1 MEKTLRLN
9 NELRWLHRLTPV
21 AQAQVLLRVAQAA
34 RLLHLES
41 VGVTAGA
48 GMAAELERA
57 LNDAIDAEPGC
68 EAEAATVRLVDVLT
82 RARDRGLRVQ
92 AEISE
97 MEVDGLLGLTRLP
110 VLSAVLGGSPVA
122 A

>member
-48 GMAAELERA
+48 GMAAELELA

-68 EAEAATVRLVDVLT
+68 EAEAATVRLVEVLT
-82 RARDRGLRVQ
+82 CARDRGLRVQ

>member
-1 MEKTLRLN
+1 MKQTLRLN

-21 AQAQVLLRVAQAA
+21 AQAQVLLQVAQAA

-48 GMAAELERA
+48 GMAAELESA
-57 LNDAIDAEPGC
+57 LNNAMDAEPGC

-110 VLSAVLGGSPVA
+110 VLSAVLGGAPVA

>member
-68 EAEAATVRLVDVLT
+68 EAEAATVRLVEALT
-82 RARDRGLRVQ
+82 CARDCGLRVQ

-97 MEVDGLLGLTRLP
+97 VEVDGLLGLTRLP

>member
-48 GMAAELERA
+48 GMAAELELICLCNCR
-57 LNDAIDAEPGC
+57 
-68 EAEAATVRLVDVLT
+68 
-82 RARDRGLRVQ
+82 
-92 AEISE
+92 
-97 MEVDGLLGLTRLP
+97 
-110 VLSAVLGGSPVA
+110 
-122 A
+122 

>member
-1 MEKTLRLN
+1 
-9 NELRWLHRLTPV
+9 
-21 AQAQVLLRVAQAA
+21 
-34 RLLHLES
+34 
-41 VGVTAGA
+41 
-48 GMAAELERA
+48 
-57 LNDAIDAEPGC
+57 
-68 EAEAATVRLVDVLT
+68 VRLVEVLT
-82 RARDRGLRVQ
+82 CARDRGLRVQ

>member
-1 MEKTLRLN
+1 MKQTLRLN

-21 AQAQVLLRVAQAA
+21 AQAQVLLQVAQAA

-57 LNDAIDAEPGC
+57 LNNAMDAEPGC